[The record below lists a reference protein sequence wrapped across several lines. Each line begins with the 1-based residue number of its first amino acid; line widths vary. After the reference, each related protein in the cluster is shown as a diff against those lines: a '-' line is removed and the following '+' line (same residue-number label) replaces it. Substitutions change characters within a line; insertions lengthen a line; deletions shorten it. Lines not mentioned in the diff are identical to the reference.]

1 MSLFKNILKMRKK
14 AKKIKKES
22 NLKNEKNSL
31 SSSSSS
37 SDEEK
42 NNYKY
47 DDFLVDDYT
56 EEEIEDSKN
65 NNSSSSFNE
74 DLSDSDL
81 EVVGKKPERHKKKLK
96 KKNNK
101 EKNIDEDEDKNY
113 FEKKDFYPNEN
124 NLPHKIFKVPKQNF
138 EYIKAKK
145 NINQIYS
152 SDEMESQF
160 ITENDNIIKKK
171 DFPERLQLRYN
182 NEELLNL
189 TDNIDRE
196 INYIIKKLKII
207 NIIENENLNKKIK
220 LILELN
226 KKDFFDIPYIIFYKK
241 YIYEPELTQ
250 ENIWKIFELDRDYQ
264 EIINYRKLVLN
275 QLNSIKKFIPQNEF
289 SYIKDKYINEAQNI
303 FELKNIEEY
312 INYINELNFDEIN
325 NLNNYKSPIKNS
337 LIIKCKNNK
346 IDEFVK
352 NFMLD
357 INDIAINLEYFLK
370 NSEVDKSGMYPCP
383 NPKESPYDLAT
394 KYTLKNKNITDPK
407 EIIEIAN
414 KFIAISLQK
423 QPFLKK
429 FIYQNFYEKCYLSTE
444 PTEKGKNELDVFHP
458 LFITKRIEKKPISTF
473 NDDLYLY
480 IIESESKGYIN
491 VNINIIEN
499 LKDDKKF
506 LDEDDFKELNKIL
519 LTAAMP
525 DNINKNVNS
534 FDNWKLFRNE
544 GIRTCIKELKNVF
557 IEDIKKYLLKKS
569 EKYTISLCADNFY
582 TLLMS
587 GPYRLK
593 FSKND
598 VKKDY
603 KFSDYSIPRIMSF
616 VYDYN
621 NNLTYSVILN
631 KNGEVI
637 NHFIFQTLHRR
648 VFFSDKKG
656 NLYNNINDNIQK
668 YNQDLNV
675 LKNVVEEFK
684 PDLIV
689 VGISDINSRV
699 IKENID
705 NFYNT
710 YLNSPLNIIYSNIE
724 IPLLFSNSEISEKIL
739 PNFNNSLILKQCIS
753 LGRLIQNPLEETLNL
768 WNERIEKNFCLKIYL
783 HPLQNLVNQKLLY
796 NSLELKAIEAV
807 NKIGV
812 NINRAFEFNHLQ
824 SSLQFINGLGPRKSQ
839 LLLDSLIP
847 TQGAFQKKLLY
858 TQKICGKKTIL
869 QAIPFLYIKTNI
881 YEIEEDYLEN
891 FDLLD
896 ITRIPLDW
904 CPLARKL
911 ISEALNIEN
920 SNNITTGNIE
930 DILKNPSLLDKLDIN
945 DYIKKLVE
953 NNINNYD
960 IKNESELD
968 DITKSY
974 IEKINLIINELKNPF
989 YDPRNQFVNLTN
1001 EQILSLLIND
1011 RNFRE
1016 GLMVVSR
1023 VIKIDE
1029 KSVKCKLNNELDAI
1043 LHLDDM
1049 QNEIEDY
1056 EINLI
1061 FESRIKQIDYQNFII
1076 NLTNLHSELESNE
1089 KYMSTQNLDL
1099 YFKILPE
1106 DKLNKKYLENKN
1118 KKHYFYRKINH
1129 EYFRNIG
1136 FNTCEE
1142 LLKNKDIGECI
1153 FRPSFKLHHLTLSW
1167 KFYKFIISHI
1177 DIIELDKN
1185 PSDYIGNTLVINN
1198 DNFSNLDDIIK
1209 RYVEPCAKYT
1219 RDAISHR
1226 KFIHSQDLL
1235 EFQEKL
1241 KEQKERNPNTIVYN
1255 LTIVKRFPNYILL
1268 GYVPLNE
1275 VLLEYIGI
1283 TQRGYYFH
1291 DNYFKDINMVISYFK
1306 KNFGS
1311 ESYIDYFKKRNKE
1324 PENNNIRQ
1332 QEEKIRRNE
1341 NRVCNICKQKGH
1353 TAKFCNNKNLN
1364 EKEFLNNK
1372 RDRNDFNNNESNE
1385 ENNNFNNN
1393 NRGGRGGRGRNGR
1406 GRGGR
1411 GRGKGGFN
1419 RKDNENK
1426 NEENNNNWNGWGNNN
1441 NENNEN
1447 NNNSGWGANTEDNN
1461 NNSGWGAK
1469 TEDNNNNSGWGAKT
1483 EENNDNN
1490 EWGANNNENNNSNNI
1505 GWGSS
1510 TEIKEEKQEEKIESN
1525 NGWGSSNENINS
1537 NPWGENKSEKIKNEK
1552 ENNNNNDWGN
1562 SENNQG
1568 W

>member
-1 MSLFKNILKMRKK
+1 MEKR
-14 AKKIKKES
+14 AKKIKKEFS
-22 NLKNEKNSL
+22 KNEKISL

-37 SDEEK
+37 DDEK
-42 NNYKY
+42 NNNYKY

-56 EEEIEDSKN
+56 EEEIEAN
-65 NNSSSSFNE
+65 NNNISSSSFNE
-74 DLSDSDL
+74 ESLSDSDL
-81 EVVGKKPERHKKKLK
+81 EVVGKKPERHRKKLK
-96 KKNNK
+96 KTNNK
-101 EKNIDEDEDKNY
+101 EKNIDENEDKNY
-113 FEKKDFYPNEN
+113 FDRKDFYPNEN
-124 NLPHKIFKVPKQNF
+124 NLPHQIFKVPKQNF
-138 EYIKAKK
+138 EHIKPKK

-152 SDEMESQF
+152 SDEIESQF
-160 ITENDNIIKKK
+160 VTENDNIIKKK
-171 DFPERLQLRYN
+171 DFPERLQLRFN

-196 INYIIKKLKII
+196 IIYIIKKLKII

-250 ENIWKIFELDRDYQ
+250 ENIWKIFQLDRDYQ
-264 EIINYRKLVLN
+264 EIINYKKLVLN

-303 FELKNIEEY
+303 FELKNIEDY
-312 INYINELNFDEIN
+312 INYINELHFEEIN
-325 NLNNYKSPIKNS
+325 NLNNYKAPIKNS

-352 NFMLD
+352 TFMLD

-383 NPKESPYDLAT
+383 NPNESPYDLAT
-394 KYTLKNKNITDPK
+394 KYTLKNHNITDPK

-414 KFIAISLQK
+414 KFISISLQK

-473 NDDLYLY
+473 NDDLYLF

-491 VNINIIEN
+491 VNIKIIEN
-499 LKDDKKF
+499 IKDDKKF

-525 DNINKNVNS
+525 DNINKNINS

-544 GIRTCIKELKNVF
+544 GIRTCIKDLKSVF

-569 EKYTISLCADNFY
+569 EKYTISLCANNFY
-582 TLLMS
+582 SLLMS

-616 VYDYN
+616 VYDYKN
-621 NNLTYSVILN
+621 NITYAVILN

-637 NHFIFQTLHRR
+637 NHFIFQTLHKRI
-648 VFFSDKKG
+648 FFSDKKG
-656 NLYNNINDNIQK
+656 NLYNNINENIQK

-689 VGISDINSRV
+689 VGISDINSRI

-710 YLNSPLNIIYSNIE
+710 YLNSPLNVIYSNIE

-739 PNFNNSLILKQCIS
+739 PNFNNSLMLKQCIS

-783 HPLQNLVNQKLLY
+783 HPLQNLLNQKLLY

-839 LLLDSLIP
+839 FLLDSLIP
-847 TQGAFQKKLLY
+847 NQGALQKKLLY

-881 YEIEEDYLEN
+881 YEIEDDYLEN
-891 FDLLD
+891 IDLLD

-920 SNNITTGNIE
+920 SNNISAGNIE

-953 NNINNYD
+953 NHINNNEV
-960 IKNESELD
+960 KNESDID

-1001 EQILSLLIND
+1001 EEILLLLIND
-1011 RNFRE
+1011 RNFKE

-1023 VIKIDE
+1023 VVKIDE

-1076 NLTNLHSELESNE
+1076 NLTNLHNELESNE

-1106 DKLNKKYLENKN
+1106 DKINKKYLENKN

-1136 FNTCEE
+1136 FNTCED

-1177 DIIELDKN
+1177 DIRELDKN
-1185 PSDYIGNTLVINN
+1185 PSDYIGNTLIINN
-1198 DNFSNLDDIIK
+1198 DSFSNLDDIIK

-1226 KFIHSQDLL
+1226 KFIHTQDLFD
-1235 EFQEKL
+1235 FQEKL
-1241 KEQKERNPNTIVYN
+1241 KDQKERNPNTIVYN
-1255 LTIVKRFPNYILL
+1255 LTIVKRYPNYILL
-1268 GYVPLNE
+1268 GYVPIND

-1283 TQRGYYFH
+1283 TQRGYHFH

-1311 ESYIDYFKKRNKE
+1311 ESYIEFFKKKNKE

-1353 TAKFCNNKNLN
+1353 TAKFCNNNKSFN

-1372 RDRNDFNNNESNE
+1372 RDRNDFESNNFE
-1385 ENNNFNNN
+1385 DNNKYHNNN
-1393 NRGGRGGRGRNGR
+1393 NRGGRGGRGR

-1411 GRGKGGFN
+1411 GRGKGFN

-1426 NEENNNNWNGWGNNN
+1426 NEENNNNNVWNGWDN
-1441 NENNEN
+1441 NENI
-1447 NNNSGWGANTEDNN
+1447 DNN

-1469 TEDNNNNSGWGAKT
+1469 VDENNNNNGWGTSNEDNNN
-1483 EENNDNN
+1483 
-1490 EWGANNNENNNSNNI
+1490 NNI
-1505 GWGSS
+1505 GWGSPN
-1510 TEIKEEKQEEKIESN
+1510 EIKEEKKDSN
-1525 NGWGSSNENINS
+1525 NVWGSTIENTNS
-1537 NPWGENKSEKIKNEK
+1537 NPWGENKSENVKNEN
-1552 ENNNNNDWGN
+1552 ENNNNGWGI
-1562 SENNQG
+1562 SDNNQG